1 LQKISHPVNKI
12 LRRNDDFLSG
22 RGDNKLTIRE
32 ASCFATCLTAFG
44 SASQPNGARKLKFG
58 IVVFPGTWSEKDTH
72 HAISGVLGQDAAY
85 IWHGDEQ
92 LEQFDAIV
100 LPGGFS
106 YGDYLRCGAIAR
118 FSPVMDAVVAFAN
131 RGGPVLGICNGFQ
144 VLCESGLLPGVLMQ
158 NDHLE
163 FWCIWTDL
171 KVENDSTMFTSGA
184 TKGQTLHIPMSHGE
198 GNYQADA
205 ATIDRLEGNG
215 QVVLRYADAAGNVT
229 PEINPNGSIN
239 NIAGIVNERG
249 NVMGLMPHPEKASE
263 KIIGG
268 DDGNVIFSSMIDSFI
283 ASLA

>member
-1 LQKISHPVNKI
+1 
-12 LRRNDDFLSG
+12 
-22 RGDNKLTIRE
+22 
-32 ASCFATCLTAFG
+32 
-44 SASQPNGARKLKFG
+44 
-58 IVVFPGTWSEKDTH
+58 
-72 HAISGVLGQDAAY
+72 VLGQDAAY

-163 FWCIWTDL
+163 FRCIWTDL